1 MSSRRSYIASAETAG
16 AIYVAGGMVGE
27 TGRPLATFQRFLVD
41 EQRWETLSPLPEPVR
56 AAHAAA
62 VGDTIYVVGGQ
73 TAQGRSTSAFAYD
86 IPSGEWSRILPVPTS
101 RYNAAVVAY
110 DGRVHVIGGLAREEL
125 QDAYAY
131 DPATDTWELQ
141 PPLPRPLHAAGA
153 VVFRDEI
160 WVIGGRRGEE
170 VLDEVWIYDPR
181 TERWREGPRM
191 PKPME
196 LLGAAVHGDEIHVA
210 WESVYQVYDA
220 EENEWRQGASMKVT
234 RHALSLFAVDGA
246 LYAIGG
252 CTTALRDSPI
262 VETLPLS

>member
-62 VGDTIYVVGGQ
+62 VGETVYVVGGQ
-73 TAQGRSTSAFAYD
+73 SARRGALHAFAYD
-86 IPSGEWSRILPVPTS
+86 IGRERWRRITPLPTS
-101 RYNAAVVAY
+101 RFNVAVVALA
-110 DGRVHVIGGLAREEL
+110 DRVYAIGGFTKTELRDVLAF
-125 QDAYAY
+125 
-131 DPATDTWELQ
+131 DPARDRWQ
-141 PPLPRPLHAAGA
+141 AVAPLPKALHAAGA
-153 VVFRDEI
+153 LVFRDEI

-181 TERWREGPRM
+181 DERWREGPRM

-196 LLGAAVHGDEIHVA
+196 LLGAAVDGDEIHVA

-220 EENEWRQGASMKVT
+220 SEGAWRQGPSMKVT

-252 CTTALRDSPI
+252 CTTALRDSPV
-262 VETLPLS
+262 VETRALS